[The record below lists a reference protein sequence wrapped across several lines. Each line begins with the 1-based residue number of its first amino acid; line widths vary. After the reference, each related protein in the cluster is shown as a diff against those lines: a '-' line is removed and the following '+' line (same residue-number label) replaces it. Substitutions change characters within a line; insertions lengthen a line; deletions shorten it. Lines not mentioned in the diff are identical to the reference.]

1 MSQKEKRIKHPLINT
16 FITVKGNP
24 RIALYTEPLWTIPFN
39 LYTPFVAVYMAAL
52 LLTDIQIG
60 IVASVFLFVQTIA
73 ALFSGAI
80 TDKLG
85 RRKTTFIFDVLSWTI
100 PCLLWAF
107 SQNFWW
113 FVVGA
118 SFNGLMQVT
127 TNSWTCLLVEDA
139 KKDSLVRI
147 FSLLHLISQ
156 TSVIFA
162 PLAALLVN
170 QLSIIPALRI
180 LYFFSFVSMTIKFII
195 LYKYGG
201 ETEVGKVRMKETK
214 GMSIWKIMGGYG
226 KIFIKIFTSGDM
238 ILALVITTV
247 FNITAMVHG
256 NFFGLYVTGTL
267 NLPQHYLAYFPI
279 LRSAVIFIFIYLFQH
294 KMDKLGFRNP
304 MLIGLSIFIVT
315 NVLLIFARESSFF
328 IESTILSYSI
338 YEYSTLSAILSFLSF
353 DNYSTFVLTTYLFF
367 YVILD
372 AVAFSFVM
380 PRSDSLRQMLI
391 EPSERARI
399 SGLMMVIV
407 LGLSIPF
414 GWVAG
419 WLSNID
425 RRFPFILIII
435 FLIIIFA
442 VILASK
448 ERLMRIK
455 TS

>member
-1 MSQKEKRIKHPLINT
+1 MSTNEKRYKHPLIDTLIN
-16 FITVKGNP
+16 VKGNP
-24 RIALYTEPLWTIPFN
+24 RIALYTEPLWTVPFN
-39 LYTPFVAVYMAAL
+39 LWTPFMALFMSAL
-52 LLTDIQIG
+52 LLTDTQIG
-60 IVASVFLFVQTIA
+60 IVASVFLLVQTVS

-85 RRKTTFIFDVLSWTI
+85 RRKTTFIFDALAWSI

-113 FVVGA
+113 FVIGA

-139 KKDSLVRI
+139 KKDTLVRI
-147 FSLLHLISQ
+147 FSLLHFISQ

-162 PLAALLVN
+162 PLAALLVS

-180 LYFFSFVSMTIKFII
+180 LYIFSFISMTIKFII
-195 LYKYGG
+195 LYKFGD
-201 ETEVGKVRMKETK
+201 ETEVGKTRMKETK
-214 GMSIWKIMGGYG
+214 GMSIWSIMGGYG
-226 KIFIKIFTSGDM
+226 DIYKKIFASRDM

-247 FNITAMVHG
+247 FNITAMIHG

-267 NLPQHYLAYFPI
+267 DLPQHYLAYFPI
-279 LRSAVIFIFIYLFQH
+279 LRSAVIFLFLFIFQH

-304 MLIGLSIFIVT
+304 MLIGLFIFIAA
-315 NVLLIFARESSFF
+315 NVLLIFAHEGSSFV
-328 IESTILSYSI
+328 ENT
-338 YEYSTLSAILSFLSF
+338 ILSFLTF
-353 DNYSTFVLTTYLFF
+353 EYSAFVLMAYLFF

-391 EPSERARI
+391 EPAERARI

-414 GWVAG
+414 GWIAG
-419 WLSNID
+419 ELSDIN
-425 RRFPFILIII
+425 RRYPFILIIAFLVLI
-435 FLIIIFA
+435 FIVIFA
-442 VILASK
+442 SK
-448 ERLMRIK
+448 KRLKKIK
-455 TS
+455 TA